1 MYMTGRSRR
10 ARTGCYAEAS
20 ARAVETARRANA
32 LTGLTVFT
40 WSTLLSD
47 DTGTL
52 FWTSRVDHLDELVRA
67 DETLSASED
76 FMGWVNSND
85 ELFVGELSDL
95 VLEVISGAP
104 TAPPAPFVMT
114 IRGVAAHGALAE
126 AVATGVEL
134 AETVTRLTGNLT
146 SFLMPVV
153 GPFGGVGWTTQLPD
167 LAALEVAQATLRASD
182 EWLKLV
188 DRAGH
193 AYQPGITTSLMQRL
207 S

>member
-10 ARTGCYAEAS
+10 ARTGRYAEAS
-20 ARAVETARRANA
+20 ARAVETASRASA
-32 LTGLTVFT
+32 LTRMTIFT

-52 FWTSRVDHLDELVRA
+52 YWTSRVDHLDELVRA
-67 DETLSASED
+67 DETLSGSED
-76 FMGWVNSND
+76 FMSWVNSSD
-85 ELFVGELSDL
+85 ELFVGELSD
-95 VLEVISGAP
+95 VVFEVISGAP
-104 TAPPAPFVMT
+104 TAPPAPYVMN
-114 IRGVAAHGALAE
+114 IRGVAAPGALAE

-134 AETVTRLTGNLT
+134 AETATRLTGNLT

-153 GPFGGVGWTTQLPD
+153 GPYGGVAWTTQLPD
-167 LAALEVAQATLRASD
+167 LRALESAQATLRASD
-182 EWLKLV
+182 EWLKLA

>member
-10 ARTGCYAEAS
+10 ARTGRSAEAS
-20 ARAVETARRANA
+20 ARAVETASRATA
-32 LTGLTVFT
+32 LTGLTIFT

-52 FWTSRVDHLDELVRA
+52 FWTSRLDHLDELVRA

-76 FMGWVNSND
+76 FMSWVNSND

-104 TAPPAPFVMT
+104 SAPPAPFVMT
-114 IRGVAAHGALAE
+114 IRGVAAPGALAE
-126 AVATGVEL
+126 AVATGSEI
-134 AETVTRLTGNLT
+134 AETATRLTGNLT
-146 SFLMPVV
+146 SFLMPVL
-153 GPFGGVGWTTQLPD
+153 GPFGGV
-167 LAALEVAQATLRASD
+167 
-182 EWLKLV
+182 
-188 DRAGH
+188 
-193 AYQPGITTSLMQRL
+193 QRL